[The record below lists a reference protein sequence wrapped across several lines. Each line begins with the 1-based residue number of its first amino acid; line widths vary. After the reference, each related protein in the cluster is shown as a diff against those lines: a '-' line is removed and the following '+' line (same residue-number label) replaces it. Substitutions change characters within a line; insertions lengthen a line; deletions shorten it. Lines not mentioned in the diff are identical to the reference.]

1 MIILGWTR
9 ENIHKPKKVLVEKG
23 LGMVSIS
30 PYYDMYQLPCVD
42 NFFRVV
48 SCQNNSFFCYL
59 YVNGLNCNGSTFSRI
74 LGLMS

>member
-1 MIILGWTR
+1 MIIMGWMR

-48 SCQNNSFFCYL
+48 SCQNNSFFL
-59 YVNGLNCNGSTFSRI
+59 LPVRKWVLIVMAALSQEF
-74 LGLMS
+74 